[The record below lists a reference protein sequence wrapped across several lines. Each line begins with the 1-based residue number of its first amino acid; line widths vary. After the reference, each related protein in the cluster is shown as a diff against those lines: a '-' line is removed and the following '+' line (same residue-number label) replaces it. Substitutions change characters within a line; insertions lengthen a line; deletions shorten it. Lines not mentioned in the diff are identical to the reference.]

1 LLIGQQTETD
11 FQRAPEQDLIQLT
24 VPYSRSNAIG
34 KQPVDIK
41 MWVMVGE
48 VPTFLRMEGAFY
60 QQGPIWITEVASP
73 VWPQRTK

>member
-1 LLIGQQTETD
+1 MAVEDIDLGGVAGLL
-11 FQRAPEQDLIQLT
+11 AP
-24 VPYSRSNAIG
+24 AIG

-60 QQGPIWITEVASP
+60 QQGPIWIMEVASP
-73 VWPQRTK
+73 VWSQRAK